1 MTADDTDVGSGT
13 TTEPATGPPTEPAT
27 EPGTDVTA
35 EAGQDVY
42 THGHQDAVLRSHRWR
57 TAENSAAY
65 LLGHLTSGMTLLDVG
80 CGPGT
85 LTVDLA
91 ARVAPGRVLAVDMS
105 TEVVEE
111 ARAHAADRGVDN
123 LDVVAGDFR
132 DLDIRH
138 GGFDVV
144 HAHQVLQHLREPVGA
159 LRDMARL
166 ARPGG
171 LVAARDSDY
180 GAMVWAPASEG
191 LDRWREVYTAVTERN
206 GADADAGRHLL
217 GWAQAA
223 GLREIACS
231 TSTWTF
237 ATPDE
242 RSWWAE
248 LWADRI
254 VSSSLADQAVGYGVA
269 SIDELADIA
278 EAWRAWAIQPD
289 GLFVVVHGEVVGHSR
304 ALMV

>member
-13 TTEPATGPPTEPAT
+13 ATAPAT
-27 EPGTDVTA
+27 ESPTEVTA
-35 EAGQDVY
+35 EATQDLY

-57 TAENSAAY
+57 TVENSAAY
-65 LLGHLTSGMTLLDVG
+65 LLPHLDPGATLLDVG

-85 LTVDLA
+85 LTADLA
-91 ARVAPGRVLAVDMS
+91 AQVAPGRVLAVDTS
-105 TEVVEE
+105 TEVVDE
-111 ARAHAADRGVDN
+111 ARAHADDRGVDN

-180 GAMVWAPASEG
+180 GSMVWAPASEG

-223 GLREIACS
+223 GLREIVYS

-237 ATPDE
+237 ATPEE

-248 LWADRI
+248 LWADRV
-254 VSSSLADQAVGYGVA
+254 VSSSLAEQAVEYGAA
-269 SIDELADIA
+269 SVDELADIA
-278 EAWRAWAIQPD
+278 EAWRAWATQPD
-289 GLFVVVHGEVVGHSR
+289 ALFVVVHGEIVGYSQ